1 MKLAMA
7 FVILNLILFTGV
19 CVVLRTL
26 AKREASL
33 SRRVF
38 TALIV
43 GAVAGSIVQTI
54 FGNGSAVVVNTLEW
68 TNVLGSGYVA
78 LLKMIIMPLV
88 LISMLAAVVEME
100 RISSLGKYGGT
111 ILFVLIGTT
120 AIAALVGIGVANM
133 FGLSADGLTQGAREL
148 ARVDVLAERQEVVSE
163 LSLPTILVSFIPE
176 NIFADLAGSR
186 KTSIIAVVI
195 FGVLL
200 GIAGLK
206 LVAEEP
212 EQGQRF
218 RSFVKSAQSLIMR
231 LVKMII
237 EFTPYGVLA
246 LMFKVGASSS
256 LADIL
261 DLIKFIVASYV
272 AILIMFLVHGG
283 VLLVNG
289 LNPKVY
295 FQKVLP
301 VLTFAFSSRSSA
313 ATIPLN
319 VETQTQQLKV
329 KPVIANLSASL
340 GATIGQNGCAG
351 IYPAMLAVM
360 IAPSVGIDPSQPMF
374 ILSLVGI
381 IIVSSFGVAGV
392 GGGATFAALIVLP
405 AMGLPVALAALLIS
419 IEPLIDMARTALN
432 VNGAMTAGVITD
444 RRIASQETGDEQP
457 QQV

>member
-43 GAVAGSIVQTI
+43 GAAAGSIVQTI

-88 LISMLAAVVEME
+88 LISMLAAVVEMD
-100 RISSLGKYGGT
+100 RISSLGKYGGA

-148 ARVDVLAERQEVVSE
+148 ARVDVLAERQGVVSE
-163 LSLPTILVSFIPE
+163 LSLPAILVSFIPE

-283 VLLVNG
+283 LLLVNG

>member
-1 MKLAMA
+1 MA

-43 GAVAGSIVQTI
+43 GAVGGSLVQVI
-54 FGNGSAVVVNTLEW
+54 FGHDSVVVMNTLEW
-68 TNVLGSGYVA
+68 TNAVGSGYVA

-88 LISMLAAVVEME
+88 LISMLAAVVEMD
-100 RISSLGKYGGT
+100 RISSLGKYGGA

-120 AIAALVGIGVANM
+120 AIAAIVGIGVANM

-148 ARVDVLAERQEVVSE
+148 ARVDVLAERQGVVSE
-163 LSLPTILVSFIPE
+163 LSLPAILVSFIPE

-218 RSFVKSAQSLIMR
+218 RSFVKSAQALIMR

-283 VLLVNG
+283 LLLVNG
-289 LNPKVY
+289 LYPKVY

-301 VLTFAFSSRSSA
+301 VLSFAFSSRSSA

-419 IEPLIDMARTALN
+419 IEPMIDMARTALN
-432 VNGAMTAGVITD
+432 LNGSKTAGVITD
-444 RRIASQETGDEQP
+444 RRTASQETGDEQP

>member
-7 FVILNLILFTGV
+7 FVVLNLILFTGV

-26 AKREASL
+26 AKRDASL

-54 FGNGSAVVVNTLEW
+54 FGNGSAVVINTLEW

-88 LISMLAAVVEME
+88 LISMLAAVVEMD

-120 AIAALVGIGVANM
+120 AIAAIVGIGVANM
-133 FGLSADGLTQGAREL
+133 FGLSADGLAQGAREL
-148 ARVDVLAERQEVVSE
+148 ARADVLAERQGVVSE
-163 LSLPTILVSFIPE
+163 LSLPAILVSFIPE

-283 VLLVNG
+283 LLLVNG

-419 IEPLIDMARTALN
+419 IEPLIDMARTAVN

-444 RRIASQETGDEQP
+444 RRTASQETGDEQP

>member
-19 CVVLRTL
+19 CVVLQTL
-26 AKREASL
+26 AKRDAKL
-33 SRRVF
+33 SKRVF

-43 GAVAGSIVQTI
+43 GAVGGSLVQVI
-54 FGNGSAVVVNTLEW
+54 FGHDSVVVMNTLEW
-68 TNVLGSGYVA
+68 TNAVGSGYVA

-88 LISMLAAVVEME
+88 LISMLAAVVEMD

-148 ARVDVLAERQEVVSE
+148 ARVDVLAERQDVVSE
-163 LSLPTILVSFIPE
+163 LSLPAILVSFIPE

-261 DLIKFIVASYV
+261 DSIKFI
-272 AILIMFLVHGG
+272 
-283 VLLVNG
+283 
-289 LNPKVY
+289 
-295 FQKVLP
+295 
-301 VLTFAFSSRSSA
+301 
-313 ATIPLN
+313 
-319 VETQTQQLKV
+319 
-329 KPVIANLSASL
+329 
-340 GATIGQNGCAG
+340 CC
-351 IYPAMLAVM
+351 
-360 IAPSVGIDPSQPMF
+360 F
-374 ILSLVGI
+374 ICRD
-381 IIVSSFGVAGV
+381 F
-392 GGGATFAALIVLP
+392 
-405 AMGLPVALAALLIS
+405 
-419 IEPLIDMARTALN
+419 
-432 VNGAMTAGVITD
+432 
-444 RRIASQETGDEQP
+444 
-457 QQV
+457 

>member
-1 MKLAMA
+1 M
-7 FVILNLILFTGV
+7 
-19 CVVLRTL
+19 
-26 AKREASL
+26 
-33 SRRVF
+33 
-38 TALIV
+38 
-43 GAVAGSIVQTI
+43 
-54 FGNGSAVVVNTLEW
+54 
-68 TNVLGSGYVA
+68 
-78 LLKMIIMPLV
+78 
-88 LISMLAAVVEME
+88 
-100 RISSLGKYGGT
+100 
-111 ILFVLIGTT
+111 
-120 AIAALVGIGVANM
+120 
-133 FGLSADGLTQGAREL
+133 
-148 ARVDVLAERQEVVSE
+148 
-163 LSLPTILVSFIPE
+163 SFIPE

-283 VLLVNG
+283 LLLVNG

-381 IIVSSFGVAGV
+381 I
-392 GGGATFAALIVLP
+392 L
-405 AMGLPVALAALLIS
+405 
-419 IEPLIDMARTALN
+419 
-432 VNGAMTAGVITD
+432 
-444 RRIASQETGDEQP
+444 
-457 QQV
+457 

>member
-1 MKLAMA
+1 MA

-43 GAVAGSIVQTI
+43 GAVGGSLVQVI
-54 FGNGSAVVVNTLEW
+54 FGHDSVVVMNTLEW
-68 TNVLGSGYVA
+68 TNAVGSGYVA

-88 LISMLAAVVEME
+88 LISMLAAVVEMD
-100 RISSLGKYGGT
+100 RISSLGKYGGA

-120 AIAALVGIGVANM
+120 AIAAIVGIGVANM

-148 ARVDVLAERQEVVSE
+148 ARVDVLAERQGVVSE
-163 LSLPTILVSFIPE
+163 LSLPAILVSFIPE

-218 RSFVKSAQSLIMR
+218 RSFVKSAQALIMR

-283 VLLVNG
+283 LLLVNG